1 MALNEMQQENVE
13 VFRVFGVALAYHALG
28 LRNEAD
34 EALKKFIDKFQNEW
48 NYLLA
53 ELYAYR
59 GEKDKAFIWL
69 ENAYNKKDGW
79 LVFLKGDPL
88 LKNLKGD
95 PRYIAFLKKMNLPLD

>member
-1 MALNEMQQENVE
+1 M
-13 VFRVFGVALAYHALG
+13 ALAYHAMG
-28 LRNEAD
+28 KKKEAD
-34 EALKKFIDKFQNEW
+34 DALKDFTETFQIDW
-48 NYLLA
+48 SYLLA

-88 LKNLKGD
+88 LKSLHND
-95 PRYIAFLKKMNLPLD
+95 DRYKAFFKKMNLALE